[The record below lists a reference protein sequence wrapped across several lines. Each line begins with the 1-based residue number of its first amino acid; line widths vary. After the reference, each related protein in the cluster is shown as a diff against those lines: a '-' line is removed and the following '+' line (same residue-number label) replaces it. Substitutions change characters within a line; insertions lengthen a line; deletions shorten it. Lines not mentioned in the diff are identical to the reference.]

1 MVIKGILATF
11 KQAVFVSTHTCIQI
25 DRQTDRQTDTDRH
38 RQTDRQTDRRRQT
51 GKLVTDNLCQFIMH
65 KPLT

>member
-25 DRQTDRQTDTDRH
+25 DRQTDRHRHIQT
-38 RQTDRQTDRRRQT
+38 QTDRQTDADRQA
-51 GKLVTDNLCQFIMH
+51 N
-65 KPLT
+65 